1 MKNMIDIDGYK
12 AVIAFD
18 PDTEL
23 FRGEFSGLNG
33 GADFYATDVAG
44 LRDEGRRSLT
54 VFLEMCSEKG
64 IEPKRNYSGK
74 FNVRLSPELHEAAV
88 AAASADQKSLNEW
101 IAEAIADAAK
111 AA

>member
-1 MKNMIDIDGYK
+1 MKNMIEIDGYS
-12 AVIAFD
+12 AIITFD
-18 PDTEL
+18 PDIEL
-23 FRGEFSGLNG
+23 FRGEFTGLNG

-44 LRDEGRRSLT
+44 LREEGKKSLSI
-54 VFLEMCSEKG
+54 FMEMCREKG
-64 IEPKRNYSGK
+64 IEPKRHYSGK